1 MPLILRQHF
10 KNWQTYKEKY
20 QKAEGVRKQKAYRNS
35 IEISPRTRKKAIDPS
50 PKRDSETNSQIKIP
64 KKQRKSPDFSR
75 KAFTNLKK
83 QSEAKCHKQRENKN
97 AKSDAYSK

>member
-1 MPLILRQHF
+1 MPLILRKHF

-20 QKAEGVRKQKAYRNS
+20 QKAKGVGKQKAYRNS

-50 PKRDSETNSQIKIP
+50 SKRDSETNSQIKIP
-64 KKQRKSPDFSR
+64 KEQRKSPNFSR

-83 QSEAKCHKQRENKN
+83 QPEAKCQ
-97 AKSDAYSK
+97 